1 MPVNGVAGPMAAGP
15 SKDLDSFFADAQARV
30 NEIMATAPLGSP
42 QRRQILD
49 QIKSQDP
56 NLHAVVKSM
65 LDGITQQAANQ
76 GKEQLRQPMPPPQ

>member
-1 MPVNGVAGPMAAGP
+1 MPINGVGGATAAGP

-49 QIKSQDP
+49 GIKAQDP
-56 NLHAVVKSM
+56 NMHAVVKSM
-65 LDGITQQAANQ
+65 LDQITQQAANQ
-76 GKEQLRQPMPPPQ
+76 GKDQLRQPPQG